1 MDSGET
7 LLQGRR
13 LVVRFATLAAFQA
26 EYRRNIGNG
35 GIFVETAEEFEL
47 REVVGV
53 VLDLVFS
60 DAVVQLE
67 GEVVQCVRPELSRA
81 GGTPGVAVQF
91 LEAAEEVRRR
101 LGALAAL
108 PPAPTFAGTAERPQD
123 TRRAERAPAR
133 IAARVAAKD
142 GTRRA
147 RTANLSASG
156 ALVSLKGTPLPQGTS
171 VKVALVHPTTG
182 EELTLRGTVVR
193 HEPEPAGTTAH
204 GIRFDDTYPGDDSL
218 RSFVDSVR
226 RADHARRLAA
236 ITGPVETVGL
246 PNLLQMF
253 SSSTERGMLM
263 VARGA
268 EEGLIAFE
276 RGSLCLARLGRVRGT
291 KALARMFAWPQA
303 TFEFHTRPEDL
314 PDDARADEPVPM
326 YGAVMEAV
334 AQMDE
339 LGRIDRTRL
348 ADAARL
354 AVDGARVAP
363 DDDALD
369 KAEAAILDLLGAEG
383 ATVGAIL
390 DALPQP
396 DFEIL
401 RALLA
406 LLDAGSLAPKEP

>member
-7 LLQGRR
+7 ELQIRR
-13 LVVRFATLAAFQA
+13 LVVRFATLEAFQA

-60 DAVVQLE
+60 DAVVQLD

-91 LEAAEEVRRR
+91 LEPAEEVRRR
-101 LGALAAL
+101 LGSLAAL
-108 PPAPTFAGTAERPQD
+108 PPAPAFQGTPERPRETRAAERS
-123 TRRAERAPAR
+123 RAR
-133 IAARVAAKD
+133 IAARVAAKHE
-142 GTRRA
+142 TRRA
-147 RTANLSASG
+147 RTSNLSASG

-171 VKVALVHPTTG
+171 VRVALVHPTTG

-193 HEPEPAGTTAH
+193 HEPEPAGSTAH
-204 GIRFDDTYPGDDSL
+204 GIRFDDSYPGDDSL
-218 RSFVDSVR
+218 RSFVESVR

-236 ITGPVETVGL
+236 ITGPIETVGL

-263 VARGA
+263 VARGS

-276 RGSLCLARLGRVRGT
+276 SGSLTLARLGRVRGT
-291 KALARMFAWPQA
+291 KALARMFAWPAA
-303 TFEFHTRPEDL
+303 TFEFHTRPDDL
-314 PDDARADEPVPM
+314 PDDARSDEPTPM

-334 AQMDE
+334 AQLDE
-339 LGRIDRTRL
+339 RNRIDRSRL
-348 ADAARL
+348 PGAMRL
-354 AVDGARVAP
+354 VVNRERVAP
-363 DDDALD
+363 DDDALA
-369 KAEAAILDLLGAEG
+369 KVESAILDLLGAEG
-383 ATVGAIL
+383 ASVAALL

-396 DFEIL
+396 DHEIL

-406 LLDAGSLAPKEP
+406 LLDAGTVVPLK

>member
-7 LLQGRR
+7 ALQGRR
-13 LVVRFATLAAFQA
+13 LVVRFATLEAFAA

-60 DAVVQLE
+60 DAVVQLD
-67 GEVVQCVRPELSRA
+67 GEVVQCVRAELSRV

-91 LEAAEEVRRR
+91 LEPAEEVRRR
-101 LGALAAL
+101 LGSLASL
-108 PPAPTFAGTAERPQD
+108 PPAPAFQPTADRPRE
-123 TRRAERAPAR
+123 TRSAERARAR
-133 IAARVAAKD
+133 ISARVVARD

-156 ALVSLKGTPLPQGTS
+156 ALVSLGGTPLPQGTT

-193 HEPEPAGTTAH
+193 HEEEPAGTTAH
-204 GIRFDDTYPGDDSL
+204 GIRFDDTHPGDDSL
-218 RSFVDSVR
+218 PSFVESVR

-236 ITGPVETVGL
+236 ITGPIETVGL

-253 SSSTERGMLM
+253 SSSTERGMLI
-263 VARGA
+263 VARGS
-268 EEGLIAFE
+268 EEGMIAFE
-276 RGSLCLARLGRVRGT
+276 SGSLRLARLGRVRGT
-291 KALARMFAWPQA
+291 KALARMFAWREG
-303 TFEFHTRPEDL
+303 TFEFHTRSEDL
-314 PDDARADEPVPM
+314 PDEALADEPTPM

-334 AQMDE
+334 QQLDE
-339 LGRIDRTRL
+339 RNRVDRSRLADPTRL
-348 ADAARL
+348 ALDAAHL
-354 AVDGARVAP
+354 AP

-369 KAEAAILDLLGAEG
+369 KLQTAILDLLGAE
-383 ATVGAIL
+383 AASVGAIL

-396 DFEIL
+396 DAELLQAL
-401 RALLA
+401 RALLDSRA
-406 LLDAGSLAPKEP
+406 LVVLE